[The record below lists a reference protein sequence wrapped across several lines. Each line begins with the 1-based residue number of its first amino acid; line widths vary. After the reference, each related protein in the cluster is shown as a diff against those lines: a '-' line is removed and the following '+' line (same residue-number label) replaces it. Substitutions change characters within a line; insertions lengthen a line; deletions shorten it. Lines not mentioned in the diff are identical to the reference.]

1 MGLYLAKAVEK
12 LASTFSLPKPT
23 KILLLGLDGA
33 GKTTVVYRLK
43 LNEYMSTVPTI
54 GFNVETIEYK
64 NLKMTI
70 WDVGSQKKMMEL
82 WRHYYEHTD
91 ALIFVVD
98 SCDEERMELAS
109 EKLHSILSDEK
120 LRDIPVLVFA
130 NKQDI
135 SKLKPNDIVNKFDM
149 HKMRRSWKVQGDC
162 ATVGEGLNEGLD
174 WVAQEIKKSKK

>member
-1 MGLYLAKAVEK
+1 MGLYLTKAVEK
-12 LASTFSLPKPT
+12 LASTFSSPKPT

-33 GKTTVVYRLK
+33 GKTTVVYQLK
-43 LNEYMSTVPTI
+43 LNEYLSTVPTI

-70 WDVGSQKKMMEL
+70 WDVGGQKKIRDL
-82 WRHYYEHTD
+82 WRHYYENTD
-91 ALIFVVD
+91 ALIFIVD
-98 SCDEERMELAS
+98 SCDEDRLELAS
-109 EKLHSILSDEK
+109 EELHAVLSDET

-135 SKLKPNDIVNKFDM
+135 SKLKPSDIVNKFDM
-149 HKMRRSWKVQGDC
+149 YKMRRSWKVQGAC
-162 ATVGEGLNEGLD
+162 ATVGEGLYEGLD